1 MWLIDYRELLPWY
14 GAAPASSGQARVQ
27 QRQATMIKPQRR
39 AQPRGLRLAY
49 PKPGEL
55 AGVPGLPTQSGD
67 THQAMAAQPP
77 HSGAPGPVDRAV
89 PTLPPLG
96 LLAGWRLMPR

>member
-1 MWLIDYRELLPWY
+1 VWLIDYRELLPWY

-55 AGVPGLPTQSGD
+55 AGVPGSPTQSGD
-67 THQAMAAQPP
+67 THQAMAAQR
-77 HSGAPGPVDRAV
+77 HAGSGRPGRANS
-89 PTLPPLG
+89 
-96 LLAGWRLMPR
+96 AQRLRIEAVMDL